1 MLLLAESVKMAMAL
15 NALGIKNVA
24 GTAARL
30 GYLSPHMRIDE
41 EFDIR
46 STDILQR

>member
-1 MLLLAESVKMAMAL
+1 MAMAL

-30 GYLSPHMRIDE
+30 SPHMRIDE

-46 STDILQR
+46 SSDILQR